1 MDPAPLLVPAPA
13 VRHGA
18 GSCGVA
24 TLQRP
29 PCSEPPGRAPRA
41 QAAAQGVSSA
51 IQNLARSPGPPN
63 APSAPV
69 PVAFERQPFRASDY
83 GQGGDGASAASGSA
97 SGAGAASAVGGSAS
111 AAGGVGAGRRLQVA
125 AHWLGALGVA
135 AGRRL
140 LQLPLPPQPQPSS
153 APGGPGGPQDAG
165 AAAAPPVRQSWAEVV
180 QQSRRGRAG
189 ASPAAAAAVAGCGAA
204 GSGRGCARARRACA
218 ERRHRVL
225 AAAADGAGP
234 PAAGGGDPGAA
245 GGAAAAAGRG
255 GRHAAG
261 GRRPPA
267 VVPAGAAGAAAACA
281 AGAERELAAHQRGP
295 GRRVRQ
301 RGPPLVARRAAAPL
315 QGPRRGC
322 PTGVAGDGLPL
333 GHGRCHSGDLGADA
347 GRTPACT
354 ALGLCRLAPHSV
366 SAPAQLLATPA
377 LTYLS
382 QAPSVGKGT
391 LWSRLCAA
399 WPHLSPQRA
408 RTLTADSYLC
418 HVYCEQS
425 KLVGP
430 VSDAFCAVPSVAC
443 LTCCCTGGQARPQR
457 GNLDVQCMC
466 PATRVAMQYPSNK

>member
-1 MDPAPLLVPAPA
+1 M
-13 VRHGA
+13 
-18 GSCGVA
+18 
-24 TLQRP
+24 
-29 PCSEPPGRAPRA
+29 
-41 QAAAQGVSSA
+41 
-51 IQNLARSPGPPN
+51 
-63 APSAPV
+63 
-69 PVAFERQPFRASDY
+69 
-83 GQGGDGASAASGSA
+83 
-97 SGAGAASAVGGSAS
+97 
-111 AAGGVGAGRRLQVA
+111 
-125 AHWLGALGVA
+125 
-135 AGRRL
+135 
-140 LQLPLPPQPQPSS
+140 
-153 APGGPGGPQDAG
+153 
-165 AAAAPPVRQSWAEVV
+165 
-180 QQSRRGRAG
+180 
-189 ASPAAAAAVAGCGAA
+189 
-204 GSGRGCARARRACA
+204 
-218 ERRHRVL
+218 
-225 AAAADGAGP
+225 
-234 PAAGGGDPGAA
+234 
-245 GGAAAAAGRG
+245 
-255 GRHAAG
+255 
-261 GRRPPA
+261 
-267 VVPAGAAGAAAACA
+267 
-281 AGAERELAAHQRGP
+281 
-295 GRRVRQ
+295 
-301 RGPPLVARRAAAPL
+301 ARRAAAPL

-457 GNLDVQCMC
+457 GNLDVQCC
-466 PATRVAMQYPSNK
+466 ARQHAWLCNIRAISNASYHIHLITHISASCFRVHPCAGLHSMPLEHGSSL